1 MRPTEFEDLVALV
14 ALYRPGAMR
23 YIDTYARNKRNP
35 DGVTYIDERLRP
47 ITESTYS
54 VILYQEQSMQIAK
67 AIAGFS
73 GPEADDLRKA
83 IGKKDREADGG
94 AARPLLRGRARDA
107 APRER

>member
-1 MRPTEFEDLVALV
+1 MRF
-14 ALYRPGAMR
+14 
-23 YIDTYARNKRNP
+23 IDTYARNKRNP
-35 DGVTYIDERLRP
+35 DAVTYLDERLRP

-83 IGKKDREADGG
+83 IGKKDRGAMASLREA
-94 AARPLLRGRARDA
+94 LLRGRPRHRHHRA
-107 APRER
+107 A